1 MLWFAKL
8 LRTCSG
14 AFTYVN
20 VPLSLEV
27 FWDAS
32 APVHSSVVCI
42 SLYFAVIVH
51 ACASVQSA
59 VFSCQGVRK
68 SFMLDAV
75 RHSPSS
81 IVSGM
86 SPLPSL
92 VSTVYASHGT
102 SLTVSRS
109 WLPIG
114 EAPGCLRHSTFN

>member
-1 MLWFAKL
+1 MLWFAEL
-8 LRTCSG
+8 LRTRSN

-27 FWDAS
+27 FCDAS
-32 APVHSSVVCI
+32 GPVHSSVVCI

-59 VFSCQGVRK
+59 VFSCQGVHRF
-68 SFMLDAV
+68 FMLDAV
-75 RHSPSS
+75 RRSPSS

-92 VSTVYASHGT
+92 VSTVYVVVQFFP
-102 SLTVSRS
+102 LVQFF
-109 WLPIG
+109 L
-114 EAPGCLRHSTFN
+114 N